1 MKAGERGGV
10 RPLAPDRIDKMPKD
24 QAHGGAD
31 GSRSELS
38 SQPRRSRKKPTEDEQ
53 AKKLWLEGTRCL
65 TLGRVQE
72 AVDLYEES
80 IEAKPTAEG
89 YTYRGWAV
97 SFLGRIDEAIDDCK
111 KAIRIDPEFG
121 NPYNDIGV
129 YLMQK
134 GQLDAAIPWF
144 ETAKHA
150 KRYEPRHFP
159 YLNMGRV
166 YVKKGE
172 QMRALDEFV
181 KALDFNPNDS
191 VVLDA
196 IKKIDYTVN

>member
-1 MKAGERGGV
+1 M
-10 RPLAPDRIDKMPKD
+10 MPK
-24 QAHGGAD
+24 AK
-31 GSRSELS
+31 RT
-38 SQPRRSRKKPTEDEQ
+38 KDEQ
-53 AKKLWLEGTRCL
+53 AKDLWLQGTQRL
-65 TLGRVQE
+65 TEGRVEE
-72 AVDLYEES
+72 AVELYEES

-97 SFLGRIDEAIDDCK
+97 SSLGRIDEAIDDCK

-134 GQLDAAIPWF
+134 GQLNDAIPWF
-144 ETAKHA
+144 ETAKQA

-166 YVKKGE
+166 YVAKGE
-172 QMRALDEFV
+172 EMRALDEFV
-181 KALDFNPNDS
+181 KALDLNPNDAA
-191 VVLDA
+191 VLDA
-196 IKKIDYTVN
+196 IRKIDYTVN

>member
-1 MKAGERGGV
+1 ML
-10 RPLAPDRIDKMPKD
+10 LAADRITTMPK
-24 QAHGGAD
+24 Q
-31 GSRSELS
+31 
-38 SQPRRSRKKPTEDEQ
+38 KPTKDKQ
-53 AKKLWLEGTRCL
+53 AKELWLRGTQRL
-65 TLGRVQE
+65 TEGRVRE
-72 AVDLYEES
+72 AAELYEES

-134 GQLDAAIPWF
+134 GQLNDAIPWF
-144 ETAKHA
+144 ETAKQA

-166 YVKKGE
+166 YVAKGQE
-172 QMRALDEFV
+172 MRALDEFV
-181 KALDFNPNDS
+181 KALDLNPNDAAT
-191 VVLDA
+191 LNA

>member
-1 MKAGERGGV
+1 MSKE
-10 RPLAPDRIDKMPKD
+10 
-24 QAHGGAD
+24 
-31 GSRSELS
+31 
-38 SQPRRSRKKPTEDEQ
+38 KPTNDKQ
-53 AKKLWLEGTRCL
+53 AKELWLRGTQRL
-65 TLGRVQE
+65 NDGRVQE
-72 AVDLYEES
+72 AVELYDES

-97 SFLGRIDEAIDDCK
+97 SSLGRIDEAIDDCK

-134 GQLDAAIPWF
+134 GQFDDAIPWF
-144 ETAKHA
+144 ETAKQA

-166 YVKKGE
+166 YVAKGE
-172 QMRALDEFV
+172 GLRALDEFV
-181 KALDFNPNDS
+181 KALDLNPNDAAT
-191 VVLDA
+191 LDA